1 MANTQVRIRSPKGN
15 VGVTDVVDA
24 GELSAYSQGALSG
37 FGATS
42 AASFTIQIGGS
53 SSVQD
58 VAVGKNPAGESEL
71 FVGTSGTTIPF
82 IIGGAPGT
90 PGQSR
95 TDALVLYKDPFTT
108 SVVNNGLDVTDY
120 AVVAGTPATTGT
132 QVPPSM
138 ATIRSTIPT
147 GSLKFV
153 AVIGYVTIAQGQSA
167 VTTGMF
173 SRNMSSNTSSPVV
186 VANITER
193 NYLPLIA
200 GLKCFQV
207 DNAMEQWC
215 DGTQWLNVPRLL
227 KRVALTAT
235 GTLISVTGIPLRE
248 SLTAKI
254 HLKGVGG
261 TMFGAVRFNND
272 SSAVYAINQSSG
284 GGAYSTGVNGTSLP
298 LFGAA
303 EGYSQQSRLEIH
315 NPTNDFKP
323 LQIFSQDMF
332 GADAST
338 TSNFFDARGK
348 YTGSQQ
354 ITRLDV
360 IKAGGTGSFAAA
372 SYAEIYG

>member
-95 TDALVLYKDPFTT
+95 TDALVLYKDPFTA

-120 AVVAGTPATTGT
+120 AVVAGTAATTGT
-132 QVPPSM
+132 QVPPND
-138 ATIRSTIPT
+138 AAIRAAIPT

-207 DNAMEQWC
+207 DNAMEQIC
-215 DGTQWLNVPRLL
+215 DGTTWQNVPRLL
-227 KRVALTAT
+227 KRVALTVA
-235 GTLISVTGIPLRE
+235 GDLVSVTGIPLRD
-248 SLTAKI
+248 SLTIKAYMI
-254 HLKGVGG
+254 NSGSINWG
-261 TMFGAVRFNND
+261 FRFNND
-272 SSAVYAINQSSG
+272 SANNYAQNTSANFATPGTLVVSASNFYIEAVG
-284 GGAYSTGVNGTSLP
+284 GLTSRAQIEVTNPATRVKLVTGTAHDD
-298 LFGAA
+298 AA
-303 EGYSQQSRLEIH
+303 
-315 NPTNDFKP
+315 
-323 LQIFSQDMF
+323 
-332 GADAST
+332 T
-338 TSNFFDARGK
+338 TSPGSVGNFYQMGGK
-348 YTGSQQ
+348 WANTSVQINRVDFFNIGAGDFAIGSY
-354 ITRLDV
+354 V
-360 IKAGGTGSFAAA
+360 
-372 SYAEIYG
+372 EIYG

>member
-120 AVVAGTPATTGT
+120 AVVAGTAATTGT

-153 AVIGYVTIAQGQSA
+153 AVIGYVTIAQGASS
-167 VTTGMF
+167 VTTGNF
-173 SRNMSSNTSSPVV
+173 IGNPALLHTQV
-186 VANITER
+186 VANATARAMIIPVE
-193 NYLPLIA
+193 
-200 GLKCFQV
+200 GMQV
-207 DNAMEQWC
+207 YQLD
-215 DGTQWLNVPRLL
+215 DD
-227 KRVALTAT
+227 
-235 GTLISVTGIPLRE
+235 
-248 SLTAKI
+248 AKY
-254 HLKGVGG
+254 V
-261 TMFGAVRFNND
+261 
-272 SSAVYAINQSSG
+272 
-284 GGAYSTGVNGTSLP
+284 
-298 LFGAA
+298 
-303 EGYSQQSRLEIH
+303 
-315 NPTNDFKP
+315 
-323 LQIFSQDMF
+323 
-332 GADAST
+332 
-338 TSNFFDARGK
+338 
-348 YTGSQQ
+348 YTGSEWLAFDTKWQTYTPTLTNLTLGSGTSVGKYKRSGKDCEIDYVFTLGAGSAVGSNPEVTLPFNRVASGYGTDFLQ
-354 ITRLDV
+354 PAIGNAVIVDEASAAYPGSVTTSQTKFRMYAHTASGTYTTLAAITATV
-360 IKAGGTGSFAAA
+360 PITFGSTDQLGARFKYQMA
-372 SYAEIYG
+372 

>member
-153 AVIGYVTIAQGQSA
+153 AVIGYVTIAQGASS
-167 VTTGMF
+167 VTTGNYF
-173 SRNMSSNTSSPVV
+173 RNRSLLSTQT
-186 VANITER
+186 VANATEMSLITPVEGMKVYR
-193 NYLPLIA
+193 DDLDLSLVYNGSRWKWATPRDF
-200 GLKCFQV
+200 GLTQHGTNFLLTASYTDRITPSAITTLGGEVEIEVMLATYNSASGADRQINV
-207 DNAMEQWC
+207 NIVC
-215 DGTQWLNVPRLL
+215 DGSTIKNVSGL
-227 KRVALTAT
+227 
-235 GTLISVTGIPLRE
+235 
-248 SLTAKI
+248 
-254 HLKGVGG
+254 
-261 TMFGAVRFNND
+261 
-272 SSAVYAINQSSG
+272 SSML
-284 GGAYSTGVNGTSLP
+284 NGTAPSAD
-298 LFGAA
+298 FT
-303 EGYSQQSRLEIH
+303 SFVFRH
-315 NPTNDFKP
+315 TPT
-323 LQIFSQDMF
+323 
-332 GADAST
+332 
-338 TSNFFDARGK
+338 
-348 YTGSQQ
+348 
-354 ITRLDV
+354 
-360 IKAGGTGSFAAA
+360 AA
-372 SYAEIYG
+372 SHTYKIQASCSAASACYMTSDSYVILKEIS

>member
-132 QVPPSM
+132 QVPPND
-138 ATIRSTIPT
+138 AAIRAAIPT
-147 GSLKFV
+147 GSLKFYC
-153 AVIGYVTIAQGQSA
+153 VIGYVTIAQGAGS
-167 VTTGMF
+167 VTTG
-173 SRNMSSNTSSPVV
+173 NYYKNPALLHTQV
-186 VANITER
+186 VANATARAMIIPVE
-193 NYLPLIA
+193 
-200 GLKCFQV
+200 GMQV
-207 DNAMEQWC
+207 YQLD
-215 DGTQWLNVPRLL
+215 DD
-227 KRVALTAT
+227 
-235 GTLISVTGIPLRE
+235 
-248 SLTAKI
+248 AKY
-254 HLKGVGG
+254 V
-261 TMFGAVRFNND
+261 
-272 SSAVYAINQSSG
+272 
-284 GGAYSTGVNGTSLP
+284 
-298 LFGAA
+298 
-303 EGYSQQSRLEIH
+303 
-315 NPTNDFKP
+315 
-323 LQIFSQDMF
+323 
-332 GADAST
+332 
-338 TSNFFDARGK
+338 
-348 YTGSQQ
+348 YTGSEWLAFDTKWQTYTPTLTNLTLGSGTSVGKYKRSGKDCEIDYVFTLGAGSAVGSNPEVTLPFNRVASGYGTDFLQ
-354 ITRLDV
+354 PAIGNAVIVDEASAAYPGSVTTSQTKFRMYAHTASGTYTTLAAITATV
-360 IKAGGTGSFAAA
+360 PITFGSTDQLGARFKYQMA
-372 SYAEIYG
+372 

>member
-15 VGVTDVVDA
+15 VGVSDVVDA

-153 AVIGYVTIAQGQSA
+153 AVIGYVTIAQGAGSI
-167 VTTGMF
+167 TTGNF
-173 SRNMSSNTSSPVV
+173 VINRSQLSGLLSVPRQLELKNGTGGPTVLTASYVDQLTTSTLRT
-186 VANITER
+186 NGG
-193 NYLPLIA
+193 LIDIEGKVYAYNA
-200 GLKCFQV
+200 GSGADRYMDVQLL
-207 DNAMEQWC
+207 C
-215 DGTQWLNVPRLL
+215 DGAVI
-227 KRVALTAT
+227 AT
-235 GTLISVTGIPLRE
+235 HALISIPLNT
-248 SLTAKI
+248 TANAYCFYGFNFQHTPAAGTHVYKI
-254 HLKGVGG
+254 
-261 TMFGAVRFNND
+261 
-272 SSAVYAINQSSG
+272 Q
-284 GGAYSTGVNGTSLP
+284 
-298 LFGAA
+298 
-303 EGYSQQSRLEIH
+303 
-315 NPTNDFKP
+315 
-323 LQIFSQDMF
+323 
-332 GADAST
+332 
-338 TSNFFDARGK
+338 ARGS
-348 YTGSQQ
+348 T
-354 ITRLDV
+354 
-360 IKAGGTGSFAAA
+360 A
-372 SYAEIYG
+372 SSVAFGNVLSSLKVTEIS

>member
-132 QVPPSM
+132 QVPPND
-138 ATIRSTIPT
+138 AAIRAAIPT
-147 GSLKFV
+147 GSLKFYC
-153 AVIGYVTIAQGQSA
+153 VIGYVTIAQGAGS
-167 VTTGMF
+167 VTTG
-173 SRNMSSNTSSPVV
+173 NYYKNPALLHTQV
-186 VANITER
+186 VANATARAMIIPVE
-193 NYLPLIA
+193 
-200 GLKCFQV
+200 GMQV
-207 DNAMEQWC
+207 YQLD
-215 DGTQWLNVPRLL
+215 DD
-227 KRVALTAT
+227 
-235 GTLISVTGIPLRE
+235 
-248 SLTAKI
+248 AKY
-254 HLKGVGG
+254 V
-261 TMFGAVRFNND
+261 
-272 SSAVYAINQSSG
+272 
-284 GGAYSTGVNGTSLP
+284 
-298 LFGAA
+298 
-303 EGYSQQSRLEIH
+303 
-315 NPTNDFKP
+315 
-323 LQIFSQDMF
+323 
-332 GADAST
+332 
-338 TSNFFDARGK
+338 
-348 YTGSQQ
+348 YTGSEWLAFDTKWQTYTPTLTNLTLGSGTSVGKYKRSGKDCEIDYVFTLGAGSAVGSNPEVTLPFNRVASGYGTDFLQ
-354 ITRLDV
+354 PAIGNAVIVDEASAAFSGSVTTSQTKFRMYAHTASGTYTALAAITATV
-360 IKAGGTGSFAAA
+360 PITFGSTDQLGARFKYQMA
-372 SYAEIYG
+372 

>member
-120 AVVAGTPATTGT
+120 AVVAGTAATTGT
-132 QVPPSM
+132 QVPPND
-138 ATIRSTIPT
+138 AAIRAAIPT

-153 AVIGYVTIAQGQSA
+153 AVIGYVTIAQGASS
-167 VTTGMF
+167 VTTGNF
-173 SRNMSSNTSSPVV
+173 IANPALSTRSPLV
-186 VANITER
+186 VATQAARDLLTLFEGLAVYRADTDATEIYDGTEWLSYDSKWQTYTPTVAFGVSNITV
-193 NYLPLIA
+193 N
-200 GLKCFQV
+200 
-207 DNAMEQWC
+207 N
-215 DGTQWLNVPRLL
+215 
-227 KRVALTAT
+227 
-235 GTLISVTGIPLRE
+235 GTLVARYKRSGK
-248 SLTAKI
+248 SLA
-254 HLKGVGG
+254 LE
-261 TMFGAVRFNND
+261 
-272 SSAVYAINQSSG
+272 
-284 GGAYSTGVNGTSLP
+284 
-298 LFGAA
+298 A
-303 EGYSQQSRLEIH
+303 ELVIG
-315 NPTNDFKP
+315 
-323 LQIFSQDMF
+323 
-332 GADAST
+332 ST
-338 TSNFFDARGK
+338 TSIPSAGTLTISTPFTLATTFTTNK
-348 YTGSQQ
+348 PIGSSQ
-354 ITRLDV
+354 V
-360 IKAGGTGSFAAA
+360 IKSAVSEGVGYVQRNTTTKLQLRYSQYGAVANPPSLVTNTAPFTAGTADTYSISCPNLQLA
-372 SYAEIYG
+372 

>member
-120 AVVAGTPATTGT
+120 AVVAGTAATTGT
-132 QVPPSM
+132 QVPPND
-138 ATIRSTIPT
+138 AAIRAAIPT

-153 AVIGYVTIAQGQSA
+153 AVIGYVTTAYGASGT
-167 VTTGMF
+167 TTGAYTK
-173 SRNMSSNTSSPVV
+173 NPALLHTQV
-186 VANITER
+186 VANATARAMIIPVE
-193 NYLPLIA
+193 
-200 GLKCFQV
+200 GMQV
-207 DNAMEQWC
+207 YQLD
-215 DGTQWLNVPRLL
+215 DD
-227 KRVALTAT
+227 
-235 GTLISVTGIPLRE
+235 
-248 SLTAKI
+248 AKY
-254 HLKGVGG
+254 V
-261 TMFGAVRFNND
+261 
-272 SSAVYAINQSSG
+272 
-284 GGAYSTGVNGTSLP
+284 
-298 LFGAA
+298 
-303 EGYSQQSRLEIH
+303 
-315 NPTNDFKP
+315 
-323 LQIFSQDMF
+323 
-332 GADAST
+332 
-338 TSNFFDARGK
+338 
-348 YTGSQQ
+348 YTGSEWLAFDTKWQTYTPTLTNLTLGSGTSVGKYKRSGKDCE
-354 ITRLDV
+354 IDYVFTLGAGSAVGSNPEVTLPFTRASGYGTNLLQPLDGTAFFV
-360 IKAGGTGSFAAA
+360 DEGNATYNGCVTSSTAQFRVYCIATGFSAGSLSPTSAANPFTFGSTDQLGARFKYQMA
-372 SYAEIYG
+372 